1 VIVCDTGPLV
11 AAADRDDQ
19 HNRACTDL
27 FTGLHL
33 ARRAILVPA
42 PVVAEVGYLLGRAG
56 GAKIEAAFLRS
67 IVQETLTVVDL
78 ELVDY
83 ERMAELVE
91 VIRRLPVGTTD
102 AAVVAVAERLGIT
115 RSRRSIAVTSMPC
128 GLGMP
133 TASPCCPDRWSC
145 PCGGSEPAA
154 RMAGALSRG
163 AGRGVNSR
171 CLVRPTA
178 PDGGARRFE
187 DGASARLAT
196 SPNSTRSVTSG
207 SAGPATAG
215 RAARAGVQSRP
226 PVSPRPPLPM

>member
-42 PVVAEVGYLLGRAG
+42 PVVAEVGCLLGRAG

-67 IVQETLTVVDL
+67 IVQETLTVDL

-115 RSRRSIAVTSMPC
+115 EIATLDRRHFHAVR
-128 GLGMP
+128 
-133 TASPCCPDRWSC
+133 ASACRRLR
-145 PCGGSEPAA
+145 PAA
-154 RMAGALSRG
+154 LIVGPVHAVGRSQRRG
-163 AGRGVNSR
+163 WPGR
-171 CLVRPTA
+171 
-178 PDGGARRFE
+178 
-187 DGASARLAT
+187 
-196 SPNSTRSVTSG
+196 SPV
-207 SAGPATAG
+207 
-215 RAARAGVQSRP
+215 V
-226 PVSPRPPLPM
+226 PVVV